1 MEQLKKSR
9 PVQMKK
15 PTKNT
20 VEFHKLSCF
29 FENTSIKK
37 WLFSIAT
44 LYILLLKSLFFTIY
58 LRKLTLSYANL
69 RNFF

>member
-37 WLFSIAT
+37 WLLA
-44 LYILLLKSLFFTIY
+44 LLPYIFY
-58 LRKLTLSYANL
+58 C
-69 RNFF
+69 